1 MMNAMDAVE
10 MMKVEKLLPVRWVEF
25 PPPGHVLSVGVTP
38 LVLSLHR
45 GGL

>member
-25 PPPGHVLSVGVTP
+25 PPGHVLSVVVTP
-38 LVLSLHR
+38 LALSPHR